1 MMLHNFGLSS
11 LLITFLILLS
21 SLVIGGRLS
30 YGEKKSVNFLICSI
44 VAEFTYFVSMVLLA
58 KIFYTMTH
66 RANVAHVLFKES
78 LVD

>member
-44 VAEFTYFVSMVLLA
+44 VAEFTYFVSMALLA

-66 RANVAHVLFKES
+66 RANVAHELFKES